1 MSCTISTCIIL
12 QPHTVSVR
20 NLSCLS
26 GLCNVSTCFLRLSC
40 TRILFPYSS
49 IFLHIFFLPTEASVP
64 QLKNNW
70 SLLSSRCTFYN
81 FLKTF
86 IFIMESL
93 TMVGH
98 QFVFSFVFHAFSLG
112 SLPIHA
118 VELFL
123 YLYVW
128 KCRDLVLSRKDDIPE
143 PNWFV
148 PYKVKLFNG
157 GSPICFQYSFDASS
171 TGSSVINTVELNLV
185 LLCMRM
191 SWSRFITKRRHSNT
205 KYVWSVW
212 C

>member
-1 MSCTISTCIIL
+1 MFLLVFYGFLVLEFYFPTHPFSFIFCFSNRSICPTIKKKL
-12 QPHTVSVR
+12 
-20 NLSCLS
+20 
-26 GLCNVSTCFLRLSC
+26 
-40 TRILFPYSS
+40 
-49 IFLHIFFLPTEASVP
+49 IFAFV
-64 QLKNNW
+64 
-70 SLLSSRCTFYN
+70 SRCTFYN

-128 KCRDLVLSRKDDIPE
+128 NCRDLVLSRKDDIPE
-143 PNWFV
+143 PNLFV

-157 GSPICFQYSFDASS
+157 GSPICFQNSFDASS
-171 TGSSVINTVELNLV
+171 TGSSVINTVELKLV

-191 SWSRFITKRRHSNT
+191 SWSHFITKRRHSNT